1 MQLFRQ
7 LGKTAFRGF
16 NILGGISVLFW
27 QTLWVLFTT
36 RPRRKLLAKQM
47 YQVGV
52 LSLPVVLLTG
62 VFTGMVL
69 AVQSYYQFHKITM
82 ETAIG
87 ILVGLSMTNELGP
100 VLTAIMVA
108 ARVGA
113 AMTAELGTMAVTEQ
127 VDALRAMGINPVE
140 YLIAPRFIACFL
152 MIPILEIFAVFI
164 GICGGYVVGV
174 HLLHINQ
181 TFYLK
186 NMLDF
191 TEVIDLMNGLIK
203 TFVFAVLIIIIC
215 SYKGLNSENG
225 AEGVGKATT
234 EAVVLSSISIL
245 FADFFLA
252 IMLY

>member
-7 LGKTAFRGF
+7 LGKTAFRGLTM
-16 NILGGISVLFW
+16 LGGISILFW
-27 QTLWVLFTT
+27 QTLWALFTT
-36 RPRRKLLAKQM
+36 RPRRNLLVKQL

-127 VDALRAMGINPVE
+127 VDALRAMGINSVE
-140 YLIAPRFIACFL
+140 YLIVPRFIACFL

-191 TEVIDLMNGLIK
+191 TEVVDLMNGLIK
-203 TFVFAVLIIIIC
+203 TFVFAVLIVIIC

-234 EAVVLSSISIL
+234 EAVVLSAISIL

-252 IMLY
+252 IILY